1 MEVLEIR
8 ERIKKAFDD
17 HSFIYNEDEH
27 RYFYKTPE
35 KTLELESTT
44 RFIKQFENEFDPD
57 GYILFACAKKEGIT
71 PSELRARWNKKGRDS
86 AKIGTQCHSYI
97 ERFRET
103 GVRKEEYPRDIYPIH
118 SNRIQAFWSVYDR
131 QLKDYESIT
140 PELKVFSLEYGIAGG
155 VDDLLWINGKPCV
168 IDYKTNESLK
178 SNKGYLKSPFGFL
191 LDTDRNKYALQL
203 AVYKV
208 IIEDA
213 TGLELG
219 PSYLIWLGNPEGEL
233 IEVADISKEMRN
245 VLKQRVNKW
254 QMFG

>member
-17 HSFIYNEDEH
+17 PNFLYNEDEH

-35 KTLELESTT
+35 KTLELDSTNKY
-44 RFIKQFENEFDPD
+44 IDQFKNEFDPH
-57 GYILFACAKKEGIT
+57 GHILFACAKKEGIT
-71 PSELRARWNKKGRDS
+71 PSEVKRQWRET

-118 SNRIQAFWSVYDR
+118 AKKIQAFWSIFDR
-131 QLKDYESIT
+131 QLKDYASLF
-140 PELKVFSLEYGIAGG
+140 PEGKVFSLKYGVAGG
-155 VDDLLWINGKPCV
+155 LDDLLLINGKPSV
-168 IDYKTNESLK
+168 VDYKTNDKLRV
-178 SNKGYLKSPFGFL
+178 NKGYLKPPFSFL
-191 LDTDRNKYALQL
+191 PDTSKNQYALQL

-233 IEVADISKEMRN
+233 IEVADISKEMRT